1 MYANSTVPHSAQT
14 TVHEQ
19 LPILLA
25 RHVAAPYQRP
35 IPEVARLAFAAS
47 LAGWDGQRPLLLDA
61 GCGTGASSLQL
72 ARQWPG
78 HWVIGIDQSADRLAR
93 KKLLPS
99 GVWPENL
106 VLVRANLVDWWRL
119 AVEAGLR
126 LDRHY
131 LLYPNP
137 WPKIGQLQRRWHG
150 HPVFPLLPQL
160 GGVLECRS
168 NWPIYIDE
176 LGFALNWLTGC
187 PVVRETLVP
196 ATEALSPFERK
207 YRDSGQTLYRCVL
220 DFSAFTLAC
229 SGKAASGD

>member
-1 MYANSTVPHSAQT
+1 MYANSTVPVSAQS

-19 LPILLA
+19 LTTLLA

-35 IPEVARLAFAAS
+35 IPEVAKAAFAAS

-72 ARQWPG
+72 ARQWPE
-78 HWVIGIDQSADRLAR
+78 HWVIGVDQSAHRLAR
-93 KKLLPS
+93 QKP
-99 GVWPENL
+99 GGAQAWPANL

-119 AVEAGLR
+119 AAAAGLR

-137 WPKIGQLQRRWHG
+137 WPKIGQVQRRWHG

-160 GGVLECRS
+160 GGILECRS
-168 NWPIYIDE
+168 NWPVYIDE
-176 LGFALNWLTGC
+176 LCLALNWLTGQ
-187 PVVRETLVP
+187 PVARETLVP
-196 ATEALSPFERK
+196 GAQALSPFERK
-207 YRDSGQTLYRCVL
+207 YRDSGQLLYRCVL
-220 DFSAFTLAC
+220 DFSALSA
-229 SGKAASGD
+229 D